1 MGNLLSII
9 ITNKDDGDVLPRQLE
24 CIASQRVQ
32 FDEVILIDDGSSDN
46 SKEVMRNFKTDNPE
60 INVKLFLH
68 DENKGVAIRDK
79 EGTLASECKFLYF
92 ASSDDY
98 VYPTFAK
105 EYKSVIEAGDSDVK
119 LISSSE
125 YDRSGYVFPD
135 TSSNYDRI
143 FDKVGWNSHGTVLER
158 DTLLE
163 FGGHN
168 PKLEF
173 HCDWF
178 FIHSIAFTHG
188 FFAIP
193 MELSHH
199 TLREDAF
206 SNTKYPREKSMEI
219 YNEMIRVLN
228 EEEAYSDCKE
238 VMTRICNA
246 TMRKFIWEVP
256 KTPCEKLP
264 ADESVGNNVSIGIII
279 TNKDDGSCL
288 PVQLDSIAAQVVLP
302 DELILI
308 DDGSTDNSKDVM
320 KKFRDDHPEIN
331 VKIFLHNEN
340 AGVVRRC
347 NQGLY
352 ASDSKYLYFTGSD
365 DFIYPTFIQE
375 HKKALQESPIGEVC
389 NCEDCKH
396 RNYAEF
402 KLSSSA
408 NYSQRGFISAEMVRA
423 SNYASIPG
431 HCSCVDRETLIDIGG
446 FNPILEAQ
454 CDWFAYMIISHK
466 CGFYTI
472 PTMLSGVQ
480 HKAKGKISSYATEFK
495 ETKENIHIAKEMVR
509 VIRQKQNQS
518 FTIKMLIICMDRFR
532 FSPDW
537 LRVIVDAFLEV
548 TELKI
553 SERPEEE

>member
-173 HCDWF
+173 HHDWF

-228 EEEAYSDCKE
+228 EEEAYTDCKDI
-238 VMTRICNA
+238 MTRICNT
-246 TMRKFIWEVP
+246 TMRKFIWEDP
-256 KTPCEKLP
+256 ETPCSKLP
-264 ADESVGNNVSIGIII
+264 ADESLENDVSIGIVI
-279 TNKDDGSCL
+279 TNYNDGACL
-288 PVQLDSIAAQVVLP
+288 PVQLDSIAAQIVLP

-308 DDGSTDNSKDVM
+308 DDGSTDDSKYTM
-320 KKFRDDHPEIN
+320 KSFRDHHPEIN
-331 VKIFLHNEN
+331 VKIFTYDKN

-352 ASDSKYLYFTGSD
+352 ASNCKYLYFTGSD
-365 DFIYPTFIQE
+365 DFIYPAFIQQ
-375 HKKALQESPIGEVC
+375 HKKALQESPVGEGC
-389 NCEDCKH
+389 HCEDCKH
-396 RNYAEF
+396 RNYAQF
-402 KLSSSA
+402 KLSCSA
-408 NYSQRGFISAEMVRA
+408 NFGQRDFIPPEQVAV

-431 HCSCVDRETLIDIGG
+431 HCTCVDRETLIEMGG

-454 CDWFAYMIISHK
+454 CDWFAYMMIAHER
-466 CGFYTI
+466 GFYTI

-480 HKAKGKISSYATEFK
+480 HKAKGKFSSYATEFK
-495 ETKENIHIAKEMVR
+495 ETKENIHIAKEMISI
-509 VIRQKQNQS
+509 IRQEKNKS
-518 FTIKMLIICMDRFR
+518 FSLKMLIMCMDRFR

-537 LRVIVDAFLEV
+537 LRVIVEAFLEE
-548 TELKI
+548 TELRI
-553 SERPEEE
+553 SERPEEQ